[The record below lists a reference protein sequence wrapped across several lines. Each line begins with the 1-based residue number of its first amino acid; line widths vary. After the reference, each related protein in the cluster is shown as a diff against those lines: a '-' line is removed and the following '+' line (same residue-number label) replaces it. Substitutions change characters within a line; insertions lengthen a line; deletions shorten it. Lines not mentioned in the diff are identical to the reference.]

1 MYYAKKKKK
10 KSCGCNLVVNN
21 LPSYV
26 QGPELNFQNKA
37 GGENIIY
44 NVRPNNSHALNNE
57 ISKNKGTSIKGNK
70 YIPKMQK

>member
-1 MYYAKKKKK
+1 MLKKK
-10 KSCGCNLVVNN
+10 KSCCLVVNN

-26 QGPELNFQNKA
+26 QGTELNFQNKA
-37 GGENIIY
+37 VGENIIY
-44 NVRPNNSHALNNE
+44 YVRPNNSHDLNIE